1 MSGPWLLPAKGELDE
16 RLVGGKLAR
25 QRRMA
30 ARGLRV
36 PTFYCLTTHAYDG
49 FFARVEENVRAA
61 LAAIDFAD
69 GASVH
74 AGARAVHEAFV
85 AEPLTASEEER
96 ILRAFDETFARDAKV
111 AVRASTVGHRREDS
125 EDSETNPF
133 AGMSETFLFV
143 PREGVPAA
151 VRAAWASGFSEQSL
165 VYRHASGLEL
175 TGFAVAVA
183 VQAMITGERSFVLF
197 TSNPK
202 TATRETVIV
211 AGYGAGAGVV
221 EERVGV
227 DHYFVRAG
235 QTPRRELGS
244 KREKL
249 VFDRGRGEGLTTAAV
264 DDEAAARPCLT
275 DAEIEALF
283 ALGASVERIFGR
295 PQDIEGTIDASGV
308 VHLLQAR
315 PIAFDYP
322 AMRVFTNANVTE
334 SFPGA
339 TTALTFSFA
348 RFFYRVIFWDC
359 YRRLGVSLL
368 GLHRN
373 FEPLD
378 RMIGFLGGRVYYNL
392 SSFYHLHAQS
402 PLFPLFRGSW
412 EKMMGFRSSYET
424 RAPGVLAR
432 MVDFARFVVRTA
444 VAVVVVLYRFFTH
457 DRAMARFFAWWE
469 ALVAPHRGPALAG
482 RSPLAL
488 VTEFQRIWV
497 EVGEEWGVT
506 LLNDTYLPMF
516 YNATEKL
523 FARFGL
529 AEDSALLSD
538 LLCGDEE
545 IVSVEIVYS
554 AVRLA
559 EKVAGDASLRSAFA
573 GEDPQALYARLERGE
588 LDPAFTAAFREHV
601 ERYGDRGLQ
610 ELKMEQPNLRHD
622 PVALVRAVA
631 GYVDA
636 GVSERAM
643 RDAERDTR
651 AKAEVRL
658 AERLRGSPFR
668 RALLRYL
675 LANVRRLIRHRENSR
690 YRRSELFGFS
700 KNVFR
705 ALGAH
710 LHARGALRDAADV
723 VHLTQDEIFGYFDGT
738 GVTDDLQALADLRR
752 AELAKHAAIETP
764 IEITTQG
771 AVRDHVLVAPEGD
784 ASGASHV
791 GTLRGLGSSTG
802 RARGRARVVLDPITA
817 GKLAPDTV
825 LVARETDP
833 GWLFLML
840 AAKAIVVERG
850 SMLSHTAIT
859 GRKFGIP
866 TVVSVPDATKR
877 IPDGALVEVDGASGV
892 VTLVEEVG
900 ASVEAGTS

>member
-1 MSGPWLLPAKGELDE
+1 MSGPWLAPAKGTLDE

-25 QRRMA
+25 QRDMQ

-36 PTFYCLTTHAYDG
+36 PPFFCLTVHAYVG
-49 FFARVEENVRAA
+49 FFTRVETKVRAA
-61 LAAIDFAD
+61 LRTIDFAD
-69 GASVH
+69 AASVR
-74 AGARAVHEAFV
+74 AGARAIHDAFV
-85 AEPLTASEEER
+85 AEPLSDAERTR
-96 ILRAFDETFARDAKV
+96 ILRAFDDAFTRDAKV

-143 PREGVPAA
+143 SRDGVPDAA
-151 VRAAWASGFSEQSL
+151 RAAWASGFSEQSL
-165 VYRHASGLEL
+165 VYRHAEGLDL
-175 TGFAVAVA
+175 TGFGVAVG

-211 AGYGAGAGVV
+211 AGYGAGEGVGQ
-221 EERVGV
+221 ERVGV
-227 DHYFVRAG
+227 DHYFVRG
-235 QTPRRELGS
+235 GRVVRREVTAKS
-244 KREKL
+244 ERL
-249 VFDRGRGEGLTTAAV
+249 VFDRARGEGLVTEPISEPAAL
-264 DDEAAARPCLT
+264 EPCLSEGELLEL
-275 DAEIEALF
+275 AS
-283 ALGASVERIFGR
+283 LGAKVEKIFGR
-295 PQDIEGTIDASGV
+295 PQDIEGTIDAAGT

-339 TTALTFSFA
+339 TTALTFTFA

-359 YRRLGVSLL
+359 YRRLGIPLR
-368 GLHRN
+368 GLHEN
-373 FEPLD
+373 FDALD
-378 RMIGFLGGRVYYNL
+378 RMLGFLGGRVYYNL

-402 PLFPLFRGSW
+402 PLFPLFRASW

-424 RAPGVLAR
+424 RPPGVLAR
-432 MVDFARFVVRTA
+432 LLDFIALTARTGVA
-444 VAVVVVLYRFFTH
+444 AVVVLFRFFTH
-457 DRAMARFFAWWE
+457 DRSMTRFFSWWE
-469 ALVAPHRGPALAG
+469 SLVGPHRGPALSA

-488 VTEFQRIWV
+488 MAEFQRVWT
-497 EVGEEWGVT
+497 EVGREWGVT

-523 FARFGL
+523 FERWKL
-529 AEDSALLSD
+529 ADDASLMSD

-559 EKVAGDASLRSAFA
+559 ETVAKNDALRRAFEEEEPKV
-573 GEDPQALYARLERGE
+573 LYDRLDRGE
-588 LDPAFTAAFREHV
+588 LDSTFTAAFHEHV
-601 ERYGDRGLQ
+601 ARYGDRGLQ

-622 PVALVRAVA
+622 PAALVRAVA
-631 GYVDA
+631 GYVAA

-643 RDAERDTR
+643 RDAERSVR
-651 AKAEVRL
+651 AAAEERL
-658 AERLRGSPFR
+658 AARLRGAPLK
-668 RALLRYL
+668 RAIASYL
-675 LANVRRLIRHRENSR
+675 LSNVRRLIRHRENSR
-690 YRRSELFGFS
+690 YCRSELFGFS

-710 LHARGALRDAADV
+710 LEQRGALVAAADV

-738 GVTDDLQALADLRR
+738 GVTDNLRALVDIRKG
-752 AELAKHAAIETP
+752 ELATHAGMETP

-771 AVRDHVLVAPEGD
+771 AVRDHALGAPPSAVSDPSER
-784 ASGASHV
+784 
-791 GTLRGLGSSTG
+791 TLRGLGSSAG
-802 RARGRARVVLDPITA
+802 RVRGRARVVLDPGAIA
-817 GKLAPDTV
+817 KLPADTV

-866 TVVSVPDATKR
+866 TVVSVADATKR
-877 IPDGALVEVDGASGV
+877 IPDGALVEVDGATGT
-892 VTLVEEVG
+892 VTLLEVG
-900 ASVEAGTS
+900 APADGEAA